1 MFSQLVT
8 AAEEHPWLWVLY
20 ILTLALPVGLTV
32 LFCWPGK
39 VSEIYYIF
47 IWFNS
52 YYFIWK
58 LLSICAMMPLVLLNL
73 QCLFSS

>member
-1 MFSQLVT
+1 MFSQLLA

-20 ILTLALPVGLTV
+20 IFTLALPVGLTV

-47 IWFNS
+47 IWFYS
-52 YYFIWK
+52 
-58 LLSICAMMPLVLLNL
+58 
-73 QCLFSS
+73 

>member
-39 VSEIYYIF
+39 VSEIYF
-47 IWFNS
+47 
-52 YYFIWK
+52 YFILF
-58 LLSICAMMPLVLLNL
+58 LLLYLLTLEHLCNYAIGIT
-73 QCLFSS
+73 